1 MKKSKYV
8 AALHIYVTFF
18 APFWQKVP
26 REDEREKCIWSETQN
41 FLQLSILT
49 NVPMFP
55 SSLFWIS
62 TMYELNNC
70 WRNVY
75 WYLCSGCA
83 DKDFNHRTLCQLQVC
98 CHILI
103 NMPHNRSL
111 IIKKG
116 DQAVKMFWYKIFSK
130 FRRFTVKWTQDL
142 VQGSCVN
149 LNLCEF
155 FWQVP
160 FGSWILKTNLRC
172 RILVELE
179 ELDKV
184 NIWMDLD
191 IDWGRWLYIIH

>member
-1 MKKSKYV
+1 
-8 AALHIYVTFF
+8 
-18 APFWQKVP
+18 
-26 REDEREKCIWSETQN
+26 
-41 FLQLSILT
+41 
-49 NVPMFP
+49 
-55 SSLFWIS
+55 
-62 TMYELNNC
+62 
-70 WRNVY
+70 
-75 WYLCSGCA
+75 
-83 DKDFNHRTLCQLQVC
+83 
-98 CHILI
+98 
-103 NMPHNRSL
+103 
-111 IIKKG
+111 
-116 DQAVKMFWYKIFSK
+116 MFWYKIFSK

-191 IDWGRWLYIIH
+191 IDWGRWLYIIHYMILILIRFPGKTLKRQQRQDSEAPPHPRFQNFLPLIWWFDVHHEWRWWSWLTMMMMMMMMTHHDDDDDDPDSPWWWSPLLRMESNHLNGAEKQQAPTT

>member
-1 MKKSKYV
+1 
-8 AALHIYVTFF
+8 
-18 APFWQKVP
+18 
-26 REDEREKCIWSETQN
+26 
-41 FLQLSILT
+41 
-49 NVPMFP
+49 
-55 SSLFWIS
+55 
-62 TMYELNNC
+62 
-70 WRNVY
+70 
-75 WYLCSGCA
+75 
-83 DKDFNHRTLCQLQVC
+83 
-98 CHILI
+98 
-103 NMPHNRSL
+103 
-111 IIKKG
+111 
-116 DQAVKMFWYKIFSK
+116 MFWYKIFSK

-191 IDWGRWLYIIH
+191 IDWGRWLYIIHYMILVLIRFPGKTLKRQQRQDSEAPPHPRFQNFLPLIWWFDVHHEWRWWSWLTMMMITTVEDGEQPLKWGWEAASSNNLTNSHLNAPLLTPSSQTSPNIMTICIIIYWWWRWWC